1 VAAFLLAGFGSNAAP
16 FTNGSFETP
25 AATSAGVRLY
35 PTNQWLTGWSVGGTG
50 NGDVAVVNGTVGG
63 VAPYDGQQYVYF
75 NGGNTLPGGTLS
87 QTFDTTIGSSCTVSF
102 ALSKNGTGAVSM
114 TATAIGSNNVQ
125 IASNYCVPA
134 SQGVWTLFQ
143 LNFTAVSTNTTLVFL
158 DSSASPASGVD
169 LAFDDVTVTS
179 TAPVIPPT
187 VVTSPASQ
195 TVNAGDSVVLTA
207 SASGG
212 ASTVQWYL
220 INYQGTNAIAGAT
233 STTLNL
239 TASSTSPGGY
249 FAKFTNSAG
258 GATTSVANLAVLA
271 LAFTNGSFEIINHT
285 AIPSGQNAPLYP
297 GDTWLTGWTVG
308 GLGGGNLAVA
318 NGPVGVNPYDGQQTI
333 LFNGGNTPPGGILFQ
348 TFTTTVGYHY
358 TATFAVGQTGSGNMS
373 LTATAVA
380 PDDSLLASNYC
391 VAASGQWKSFQLAFT
406 AVSTNTTLIF
416 KDTSSTTY
424 AVDLIF
430 DDVTVT
436 GGPPA
441 VPPTVVTSPVS
452 QTVNAGDS
460 VVLTASASGGA
471 STVQWYLINYQGTN
485 AIAGATS
492 TTLSLTASNTA
503 PGGYFAVFSN
513 TGGTAATSV
522 ANLAVLGL
530 SFTNGSFEA
539 INHAA
544 ISSGH
549 NAPLYPGDTWLTG
562 WTVGGLGGGDLAVA
576 NGNLG
581 GLNPYDGQQAILF
594 NAGNTPPAGIVS
606 QTFTTTVGYYYTVT
620 FAVGQTSSGS
630 MSLTATAVAPDDSLL
645 ASNYCVPPNVG
656 VWSLF
661 QLNFVATTTNTT
673 LVFKDTSLN
682 TIAVDLVFDDVTV
695 TGVPPT
701 VPPTVATSPASQ
713 TVNAGDSVVLT
724 ASAGGDA
731 SSAQWYR
738 INWQGT
744 NAIAGATSNTLN
756 LTAGN
761 TTPGG
766 YFAVFSNTGGIAT
779 TSVANLAVLG
789 LSFTN
794 GSFENVNDTTIP
806 YGSAVYIYP
815 GGNWLTGW
823 TVSGPEGVKVAVANG
838 PSDALAPY
846 DGQQWITFN
855 DDNSPVGAILT
866 QTFTTVL
873 GTPYQVSFAVSQNEP
888 GNMSLTATAIG
899 SINTIIAS
907 NYCVPAK
914 VGVWSLFQLNFI
926 AVSTNTTLVFLDS
939 SSQTIGVDLA
949 FDDVTLLSLSTSGP
963 PVVNTS
969 PVSQTVNSGAAVSF
983 SASAAGSPSTIQW
996 YLGTN
1001 PITGTGGSA
1010 SPLTVTAS
1018 DATAGSYSAV
1028 FSNSYGTATTAVAVL
1043 TVVDPPVIAT
1053 SPASIVVAANTEVT
1067 LTASAT
1073 GNPSSVQWYFGT
1085 SAISGATSTN
1095 LTFMAETAAT
1105 GDYFAIFSNAAG
1117 TATSAVANVIV
1128 NAGPFT
1134 NGSFELLNNVAAL
1147 SPGGSAIIA
1156 PGNTWLTGW
1165 TVSGTNGPDIYV
1177 MNATMLNIAGG
1188 IGPYDGQQWIDFNG
1202 GDTRPGGILSQTFLT
1217 TVGQA
1222 CAVSFAVQIPGSGS
1236 GDMSITATAVGS
1248 NNAVIA
1254 SNYCVPPT
1262 RATTTSDWY
1271 LYQLNFTA
1279 NSTNT
1284 TLVFKD
1290 TSDATSA
1297 VDIALDDVTLV
1308 FAPLI
1313 VTSPVSQTNIIGTP
1327 VTFTASASGS
1337 PATVQWFQGATP
1349 ILNATNT
1356 TLSFTVNS
1364 GSAGNYTAVF
1374 TNSAGSAT
1382 TAAAVLTL
1390 DLPASLTQQPQSV
1403 TTNVGATVT
1412 FTGGASGTAPL
1423 SLQWQ
1428 LNGTNISGA
1437 TNASLVLTNVQPTD
1451 VGSYALIVANAFGT
1465 NTSTPVGLTLISA
1478 LQIVSGTVPSVGTV
1492 STPVTSVPVTV
1503 TVNLLATGTENGLI
1517 FNVGYSPSLLTYTG
1531 WTPGSGASG
1540 ASCSVTCSQAGQIGV
1555 FVGLD
1560 TGATFAAGTQQVV
1573 QLTFQA
1579 ILVPTNAAT
1588 PIGFTN
1594 SPYPTGLSDVNGVD
1608 LPASFLAGSL
1618 AIPATPLEGHVAL
1631 SGNEGYAVGI
1641 TDWVQ
1646 EGRFAAGL
1654 DLDYILTNA
1663 AEFQQADSAPRA
1675 TLGDGAIDVS
1685 DWVQVGRYALGLDPP
1700 TAAGG
1705 LTSAPAQSGSVK
1717 AIKSSGAK
1725 PTPKTG
1731 LPRPISMVPLTQGA
1745 ATNLVAVQM
1754 TCQGGESS
1762 LQFGISFDPTALAFV
1777 SATAGSGANGA
1788 RLIFN
1793 ANNLADGQLSIV
1805 VGLMPPMTFASGT
1818 HQLVNLAFRSISYSN
1833 TTSVAFAD
1841 APIGRRLVDAN
1852 ANTLS
1857 ATYQGTSFPI
1867 AGQSWPLVTINQT
1880 GSNVVLSWPFS
1891 PTVLAAQWS
1900 TNLGTNWYNTGGT
1913 PVTSGNTTAL
1923 TLPVPANGT
1932 VFRLHQP

>member
-1 VAAFLLAGFGSNAAP
+1 VPPSGGRVREEVFDRGNKTQSSKAWNMRTISSVRSVFVAAFLLAGFGSNAAP

-645 ASNYCVPPNVG
+645 
-656 VWSLF
+656 
-661 QLNFVATTTNTT
+661 
-673 LVFKDTSLN
+673 
-682 TIAVDLVFDDVTV
+682 
-695 TGVPPT
+695 
-701 VPPTVATSPASQ
+701 
-713 TVNAGDSVVLT
+713 
-724 ASAGGDA
+724 
-731 SSAQWYR
+731 
-738 INWQGT
+738 
-744 NAIAGATSNTLN
+744 
-756 LTAGN
+756 
-761 TTPGG
+761 
-766 YFAVFSNTGGIAT
+766 
-779 TSVANLAVLG
+779 
-789 LSFTN
+789 
-794 GSFENVNDTTIP
+794 
-806 YGSAVYIYP
+806 
-815 GGNWLTGW
+815 
-823 TVSGPEGVKVAVANG
+823 
-838 PSDALAPY
+838 
-846 DGQQWITFN
+846 
-855 DDNSPVGAILT
+855 
-866 QTFTTVL
+866 
-873 GTPYQVSFAVSQNEP
+873 
-888 GNMSLTATAIG
+888 
-899 SINTIIAS
+899 AS

>member
-1 VAAFLLAGFGSNAAP
+1 MRTISSVRSVFVAAFLLAGFGSNAAP

-645 ASNYCVPPNVG
+645 
-656 VWSLF
+656 
-661 QLNFVATTTNTT
+661 
-673 LVFKDTSLN
+673 
-682 TIAVDLVFDDVTV
+682 
-695 TGVPPT
+695 
-701 VPPTVATSPASQ
+701 
-713 TVNAGDSVVLT
+713 
-724 ASAGGDA
+724 
-731 SSAQWYR
+731 
-738 INWQGT
+738 
-744 NAIAGATSNTLN
+744 
-756 LTAGN
+756 
-761 TTPGG
+761 
-766 YFAVFSNTGGIAT
+766 
-779 TSVANLAVLG
+779 
-789 LSFTN
+789 
-794 GSFENVNDTTIP
+794 
-806 YGSAVYIYP
+806 
-815 GGNWLTGW
+815 
-823 TVSGPEGVKVAVANG
+823 
-838 PSDALAPY
+838 
-846 DGQQWITFN
+846 
-855 DDNSPVGAILT
+855 
-866 QTFTTVL
+866 
-873 GTPYQVSFAVSQNEP
+873 
-888 GNMSLTATAIG
+888 
-899 SINTIIAS
+899 AS

>member
-645 ASNYCVPPNVG
+645 
-656 VWSLF
+656 
-661 QLNFVATTTNTT
+661 
-673 LVFKDTSLN
+673 
-682 TIAVDLVFDDVTV
+682 
-695 TGVPPT
+695 
-701 VPPTVATSPASQ
+701 
-713 TVNAGDSVVLT
+713 
-724 ASAGGDA
+724 
-731 SSAQWYR
+731 
-738 INWQGT
+738 
-744 NAIAGATSNTLN
+744 
-756 LTAGN
+756 
-761 TTPGG
+761 
-766 YFAVFSNTGGIAT
+766 
-779 TSVANLAVLG
+779 
-789 LSFTN
+789 
-794 GSFENVNDTTIP
+794 
-806 YGSAVYIYP
+806 
-815 GGNWLTGW
+815 
-823 TVSGPEGVKVAVANG
+823 
-838 PSDALAPY
+838 
-846 DGQQWITFN
+846 
-855 DDNSPVGAILT
+855 
-866 QTFTTVL
+866 
-873 GTPYQVSFAVSQNEP
+873 
-888 GNMSLTATAIG
+888 
-899 SINTIIAS
+899 AS